1 MRLSSISLIA
11 ATLAAIAGSVI
22 AAPRPLHAR
31 ALEGINS
38 LSECDV
44 DVYSCESGLV
54 LLERKEDNKAQE
66 AANAAREAANAAREA
81 ARKAQLISDWDQNH
95 RYPMSRQAQ
104 HHRKEAKEYGGQASL
119 HQRQAQASL
128 HQRQAQASLH
138 QRQAQASLRQRQA
151 QPEAS
156 LHQRQAD
163 HPGRWTHPSNEVLDG
178 AITRYNDA
186 TAVTRAAIANYDCHP
201 VVEKDN
207 KDRAAGTL
215 LYISRGGHCG

>member
-128 HQRQAQASLH
+128 
-138 QRQAQASLRQRQA
+138 RQRQA